1 MHGDGSGCDLVKW
14 MPLGGGLQIVWIMFD
29 HVKHVMEWITLVGHV
44 YVPIYCKMMANVAV
58 TCSLKTYNQCV
69 LWWKL
74 NNVMTKN
81 GVPNTNFK
89 SFMANS
95 VSNWN
100 MM

>member
-1 MHGDGSGCDLVKW
+1 
-14 MPLGGGLQIVWIMFD
+14 
-29 HVKHVMEWITLVGHV
+29 
-44 YVPIYCKMMANVAV
+44 MANVAV

-100 MM
+100 MMWIMYGNEDPSELMIDREQTYYFH